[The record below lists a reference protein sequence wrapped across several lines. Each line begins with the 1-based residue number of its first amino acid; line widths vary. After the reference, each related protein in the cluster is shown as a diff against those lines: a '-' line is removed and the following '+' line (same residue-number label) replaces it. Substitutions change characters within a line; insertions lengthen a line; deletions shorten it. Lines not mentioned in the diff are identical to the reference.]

1 MPYTQGTYGEHI
13 EKFVFYLTNNETLLR
28 VRLDHSITDK
38 ELLDEVKSKLKAIN
52 PFADV
57 KANTITMVFVDSPN
71 DTKLPNKINSLKE
84 LFLPQNEASY
94 DNTLDQSVEFYA
106 KDLCNALSHS
116 VKTFDTSNSTQVIE
130 KFKDYTTALKL
141 FTLST
146 SKDNNKKSLN
156 PTPQNVLKTL
166 TQYKQ
171 QLTKISTDYKNFSDR
186 LQNCIDTF

>member
-1 MPYTQGTYGEHI
+1 MPYTQGTYGQYI

-28 VRLDHSITDK
+28 VHLDHDIPK
-38 ELLDEVKSKLKAIN
+38 ELLGEVKNELKAIN

-57 KANTITMVFVDSPN
+57 QAKTITMVFVDSPD

-156 PTPQNVLKTL
+156 PTPQTVLKTL